1 MVIEEKTLKTLTK
14 KENKQMNRPNYSLN
28 KSIKSITKNK
38 SIPQYKLQKDSLLEI
53 RLPNG
58 MDLIIYSNEEGD
70 NCSIDVNNHV
80 RKGNCF
86 KTTKEENTEHFED
99 FKVNTQRLV
108 STNYSYGMTEN
119 IKNDSRV
126 VVQFK
131 EFTNK

>member
-1 MVIEEKTLKTLTK
+1 MVIEEKTLKTLKK
-14 KENKQMNRPNYSLN
+14 KENKQMNTPNYSIN
-28 KSIKSITKNK
+28 KSIKSITKYK
-38 SIPQYKLQKDSLLEI
+38 SIPQYELQKDSLLEI

-80 RKGNCF
+80 RKGNFF

>member
-1 MVIEEKTLKTLTK
+1 
-14 KENKQMNRPNYSLN
+14 MNTPNYSIN
-28 KSIKSITKNK
+28 KSIKSITKYK
-38 SIPQYKLQKDSLLEI
+38 SIPQYELQKDSLLEI
-53 RLPNG
+53 KLPNG

-70 NCSIDVNNHV
+70 NCSIEVNNHV
-80 RKGNCF
+80 RKGNFF

>member
-1 MVIEEKTLKTLTK
+1 MVIEDKTLKTLTK
-14 KENKQMNRPNYSLN
+14 KENKMQKRPNYSLN
-28 KSIKSITKNK
+28 KTIKSITKYK
-38 SIPQYKLQKDSLLEI
+38 SIPQYELQKDSLLEI
-53 RLPNG
+53 KLPNG
-58 MDLIIYSNEEGD
+58 MELSIYSNEEGD
-70 NCSIDVNNHV
+70 NCSINVNNHV
-80 RKGNCF
+80 RKGDYF
-86 KTTKEENTEHFED
+86 TTTKEENTEHFED

>member
-1 MVIEEKTLKTLTK
+1 MVIEEKTLKTLIK
-14 KENKQMNRPNYSLN
+14 KENKQMNRPNYSIN
-28 KSIKSITKNK
+28 KSIKSITKHK
-38 SIPQYKLQKDSLLEI
+38 SIPQYELQKDSLLEI
-53 RLPNG
+53 KLPNG

-70 NCSIDVNNHV
+70 NCSVEINNHV
-80 RKGNCF
+80 RRGNFF
-86 KTTKEENTEHFED
+86 KTTNEENTEYFED